1 MIFWEIFD
9 ILSYVTSQKVASNLK
24 FFIFLEMVENT
35 LMILDV
41 LGSVWFGLIC
51 NTWIQMTLSTPE
63 IKDTCIMS
71 CIYDLFPTCSLG
83 CCFSNL
89 TIPLNAYTPVN

>member
-1 MIFWEIFD
+1 MANRANNAAMFGTNGFVKAGIMRDFLGSFWVIFLEIFD

-41 LGSVWFGLIC
+41 GSAWDRFGLVC
-51 NTWIQMTLSTPE
+51 F
-63 IKDTCIMS
+63 
-71 CIYDLFPTCSLG
+71 FP
-83 CCFSNL
+83 
-89 TIPLNAYTPVN
+89 